1 MPGGRTWVSW
11 LMLHSPARLH
21 SLRDLPVIGSFFHV
35 LSHRLLPAEEKIWA
49 RIEAGPAAGI
59 WLELN
64 PRVGQSY
71 FRGETEIAIQEVL
84 ARRLRPGMVFYDL
97 GANIGFFTLLGARLV
112 GPQGKVF
119 SFEPD
124 AEIAARLRRNIQRN
138 KFTNVTVMEAGV
150 WSKSGYVNF
159 VTSDLSSPDHGL
171 NRFVAGENDGIG
183 TPRRS
188 VALDDL
194 IGKMPPPDAIKCDV
208 EGAEV
213 EVFRGA
219 EKLLREHGPWIICE
233 LHSASNDFAL
243 RNFLGRFGYRFEPL
257 DANHLLAWPQGR
269 VLNYET

>member
-1 MPGGRTWVSW
+1 MPGGRKWIGW
-11 LMLHSPARLH
+11 LMLHSPTRLH
-21 SLRDLPVIGSFFHV
+21 SLRDFPLIGSFIHL
-35 LSHRLLPAEEKIWA
+35 LSHRILPSDERVWA

-64 PRVGQSY
+64 PRVGQNY
-71 FRGETEIAIQEVL
+71 FRGETEIVIQDVL
-84 ARRLRPGMVFYDL
+84 ARRLRSGMVFYDL
-97 GANIGFFTLLGARLV
+97 GANIGLFTLLGARLV
-112 GPQGKVF
+112 GPKGKVI

-124 AEIAARLRRNIQRN
+124 AQTAARLRRNIQRN
-138 KFTNVTVMEAGV
+138 KFANVTVMEAGV
-150 WSKSGYVNF
+150 WSKSGYMNF

-171 NRFVAGENDGIG
+171 SRFVAGETNGTG
-183 TPRRS
+183 TPTQS

-194 IGKMPPPDAIKCDV
+194 IGRTPPPDAIKCDV

-219 EKLLREHGPWIICE
+219 EKLLREHEPWIICE

-243 RNFLGRFGYRFEPL
+243 RHFLGRFGYRFESL
-257 DANHLLAWPQGR
+257 DANHMLAWPRGR